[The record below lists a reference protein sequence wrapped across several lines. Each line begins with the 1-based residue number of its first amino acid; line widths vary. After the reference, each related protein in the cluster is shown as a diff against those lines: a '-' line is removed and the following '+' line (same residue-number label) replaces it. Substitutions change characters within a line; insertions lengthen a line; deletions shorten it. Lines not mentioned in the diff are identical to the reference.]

1 MRWLSAIIV
10 FILGVWEA
18 AAMEIS
24 SPAFTDHGMMPSR
37 FTCEGEDV
45 SPELVIRGVPAD
57 AKSLALIVDDPD
69 APDPAAPRMI
79 WTHWVLYNLPPDTTT
94 IPEGARPGHGLPASV
109 REGRNDWGEPGY
121 RGPCPPIGRHRYF
134 FRVYALDTMLS
145 DLRLPTRAK
154 LLQAI
159 EGHVLDQA
167 ELVGLYEK
175 QR

>member
-1 MRWLSAIIV
+1 
-10 FILGVWEA
+10 
-18 AAMEIS
+18 
-24 SPAFTDHGMMPSR
+24 
-37 FTCEGEDV
+37 V

-145 DLRLPTRAK
+145 DLSLPTRAK

-159 EGHVLDQA
+159 KGHVLDQA